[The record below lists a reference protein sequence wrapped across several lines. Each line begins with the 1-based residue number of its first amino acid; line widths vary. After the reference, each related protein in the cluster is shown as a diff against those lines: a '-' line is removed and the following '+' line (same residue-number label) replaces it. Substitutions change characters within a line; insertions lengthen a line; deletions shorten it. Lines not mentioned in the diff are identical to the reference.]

1 MLLAAGL
8 LYQSEI
14 GVDGVGREDSHY
26 QLNDNGVLFVHFGLG
41 VEISQYIKSGAPLE
55 VATDN
60 DIKNMW
66 YDAVENAKLVMNDE
80 IYIEQTAFLLH
91 CFVNTVKTLGK
102 LNLHDLNIYAEYFFR
117 DFLNELYDWN
127 LVNAND
133 ITFNEPGI
141 DLVDNAANIAVQV
154 SVTTTK
160 DKVQSSIDKTKKS
173 RGNDCHFYF
182 LALTS
187 TASKLR
193 TKKYDI
199 PSGIR
204 FNPVTDVIDID
215 SLVKSMQ
222 AVTIETKQNLYELAL
237 HHLSVL
243 SRPEKNQLYLS
254 TVVEVLAGEMK
265 GNDMQSNTV
274 AFIIPEKIRLNG
286 LDKIKD
292 SISEHAE
299 YTAMLNKIYETN
311 ESLGRFVRMTI
322 HSSLRKVY
330 EDNKDKMSSDA
341 LYRYI
346 SDFALN
352 KVLESANRPKNMNLE
367 SIAWCVD
374 VIVTD
379 AFEACKIFEHPMN
392 IQ

>member
-1 MLLAAGL
+1 
-8 LYQSEI
+8 
-14 GVDGVGREDSHY
+14 
-26 QLNDNGVLFVHFGLG
+26 
-41 VEISQYIKSGAPLE
+41 
-55 VATDN
+55 
-60 DIKNMW
+60 
-66 YDAVENAKLVMNDE
+66 MNDE

-102 LNLHDLNIYAEYFFR
+102 LNLHDLNIQAEYFFR
-117 DFLNELYDWN
+117 DFLNELYGWN

-133 ITFNEPGI
+133 ISFNEPGI
-141 DLVDNAANIAVQV
+141 DLDDSAANIAVQV
-154 SVTTTK
+154 SVTITK
-160 DKVQSSIDKTKKS
+160 DKVQSSIDKTKKT

-187 TASKLR
+187 AASDLR
-193 TKKYDI
+193 TKTYII
-199 PSGIR
+199 PSGVI

-215 SLVKSMQ
+215 SLIKSMQ

-243 SRPEKNQLYLS
+243 SRSEKNQLSLS

-265 GNDMQSNTV
+265 GDDMQPNAV

-286 LDKIKD
+286 LDMIKD

-311 ESLGRFVRMTI
+311 ESLGKFVRMTI

-330 EDNKDKMSSDA
+330 ENNKDKMSSDA

-346 SDFALN
+346 SDYALN

-367 SIAWCVD
+367 SMAWCVD
-374 VIVTD
+374 VIVAD
-379 AFEACKIFEHPMN
+379 AFEACKIFEHPKN